1 MTAQGTISTSYIFG
15 YYIMLYS
22 LSSHSFNHIIFIIT
36 NLHNAQKHNESGIGM
51 FNFTKPK
58 RQVITLLNYIRLW
71 GMCGPLIPL
80 FIREPI
86 IWKVINSRKNVPLG
100 KDYAKKYCCLP
111 NHIHIH
117 RDKREKEQKGL
128 KFTKTSSR
136 IPHKIN
142 SVNQRKHILVIVI
155 DFLSVVISNML
166 LLHV

>member
-1 MTAQGTISTSYIFG
+1 M
-15 YYIMLYS
+15 
-22 LSSHSFNHIIFIIT
+22 
-36 NLHNAQKHNESGIGM
+36 
-51 FNFTKPK
+51 
-58 RQVITLLNYIRLW
+58 
-71 GMCGPLIPL
+71 
-80 FIREPI
+80 
-86 IWKVINSRKNVPLG
+86 INSRKNVPLG

-155 DFLSVVISNML
+155 DFLSVVISNVTFTCL
-166 LLHV
+166 TLIVVTENNKSSPKHPISEC